1 MKKTSTSIKKKALA
15 KIVPTIYVS
24 IKTSMNN
31 TILTATDSNG
41 NTLGWSS
48 GGTAG
53 FKGSKRSSNY
63 AAQVAGESLGKM
75 LLSHN
80 PSEIFIKLKGMGFNA
95 ESAIK
100 GLKRGNNLPIKQ
112 IFDLTSI
119 PFNGCRLKKR
129 RRL

>member
-1 MKKTSTSIKKKALA
+1 MRKNNIPTKKKTATQV
-15 KIVPTIYVS
+15 VPTIYVS

-31 TILTATDSNG
+31 TILTATDANG
-41 NTLGWSS
+41 NTLGWTS

-63 AAQVAGESLGKM
+63 AAQVAGETLSKT
-75 LLSHN
+75 LLLYK